1 MHNYYVSKDMRFT
14 YLDLLNDTIKDG
26 QRVAPRKQATYE
38 LHDVTIQLNDPTR
51 AVPYGVGRKLNMAIA
66 SAEFVQLV
74 GGYSDIHQLA
84 AITPRFLDFTDDG
97 RLQGAYGPRL
107 FNQWEHVITKLRAD
121 KDTRQAV
128 LPLWRPD
135 ELLND
140 SRDVPCTVSLGFF
153 IRDDLLH
160 MKTHMRSNDL
170 WTGLPYDFAVFTA
183 LQRTLAPILNL
194 QVGTY
199 THYVWSLHLYE
210 RDVEAALKLNAQKG
224 VEYRDL
230 TPPLSYEP
238 LDVFSSHS
246 SVDRWRRVSALA
258 REVGLY
264 QRDNVLT
271 RYDEIAVTK
280 DSYVHYERLKEY
292 QPNRGFCK
300 ICRYTYDDYCRST
313 HTVGW

>member
-1 MHNYYVSKDMRFT
+1 MHNHYVSRDMRFT

-107 FNQWEHVITKLRAD
+107 FSQWEHVITKLRAD

-183 LQRTLAPILNL
+183 LQRTLAHILNL

-210 RDVEAALKLNAQKG
+210 RDVEAAGMLEVCEDMDRQ
-224 VEYRDL
+224 DL
-230 TPPLSYEP
+230 MPPLRYGHSTVQFA
-238 LDVFSSHS
+238 DSSI
-246 SVDRWRRVSALA
+246 DRWRRIM
-258 REVGLY
+258 
-264 QRDNVLT
+264 
-271 RYDEIAVTK
+271 EIARMIGLDPELISNIGHANNKTHL
-280 DSYVHYERLKEY
+280 DRLKQY
-292 QPNRGFCK
+292 QPMRALCK
-300 ICRYTYDDYCRST
+300 RCRYTWDEHNHC
-313 HTVGW
+313 GC